1 MDIKN
6 INQNLVNGRL
16 NESGNGAPK
25 NAGGQN
31 VAQPNTNTDKV
42 TLTDVSTQMQ
52 TLEKQAAASPVDNS
66 AKIEELKAAI
76 QDGRYQV
83 NAESVAHK
91 LIQTETLFTGS

>member
-25 NAGGQN
+25 NTGGQN
-31 VAQPNTNTDKV
+31 AAQPNASTDKV

-52 TLEKQAAASPVDNS
+52 TLEKQAAASSVDNS
-66 AKIEELKAAI
+66 ARIEELKAAI
-76 QDGRYQV
+76 KEGNYQV
-83 NAESVAHK
+83 NAENVANK
-91 LIQTETLFTGS
+91 LIQTEILFTGS